1 MLENE
6 YKILN
11 DAIASVSN
19 SMVQSQKGKKIAEIK
34 KSLDEIVQSPT
45 TILICGEFKRGKST
59 FVNALIGRKVCPTDT
74 DICTSTVTCIKY
86 GEKVKATRLYGDFS
100 NLKTQEIDFDDIER
114 YTVGSA
120 EDIDNTVCIEIEL
133 PLPELQK
140 GMTIID
146 TPGVGGLDPRHAA
159 LTNFF
164 LPRADITLFMTDV
177 NEPLTTTELDYFKN
191 KVLQYARYNAIIV
204 NKADLK
210 DEKQVEEIRQDTLN
224 KVASYTQVE
233 TKELHV
239 LSVSS
244 ADCIR
249 EEADMGNFPAL
260 RELIDQL
267 VKNFKMESLADL
279 RDTFS
284 EQLGFVITPLQVQLN
299 QIESPSVDQIK
310 ELSIK
315 KENIDTQLKD
325 LSDPQSSFR
334 LSINK
339 KMSSERESII
349 MWLNNECIML
359 ANDGFNAL
367 LHDDR
372 ATSFNGGK
380 WLGEQI
386 KQKIDELGSEI
397 TLQLNKAFE
406 RIASYEEFDGFLR
419 FKASKYKGQV
429 VVKDVDLSVP
439 IHKRVLSSTPGWGI
453 FMMGLCLLG
462 SGPLALAASAL
473 AGGYVGVRN
482 NIDTATTMQEG
493 KLRQMYQSQIQ
504 TETQNLRT
512 YVEGRFS
519 DFQREWIRA
528 VSNRAQEYRDS
539 LKEAIS
545 EIQHIKQQIN
555 LAVNK
560 KVSLENKIKPLLHA
574 KAMIDNL
581 KLRKKNG

>member
-11 DAIASVSN
+11 DAIVSVSS

-34 KSLDEIVQSPT
+34 KTLDEIVQSLT
-45 TILICGEFKRGKST
+45 TILVCGEFKRGKST

-120 EDIDNTVCIEIEL
+120 EEIDNTVCIELEL

-140 GMTIID
+140 GLTIID

-177 NEPLTTTELDYFKN
+177 NEPLTTTELDYFKE
-191 KVLQYARYNAIIV
+191 KVLKYARYSAVIV

-210 DEKQVEEIRQDTLN
+210 EEKQVEEIKQDTLN
-224 KVASYTQVE
+224 KIVSYTQLE
-233 TKELHV
+233 AQNLHI

-249 EEADMGNFPAL
+249 EETNMGNFPAL
-260 RELIDQL
+260 RQLIEQL
-267 VKNFKMESLADL
+267 VKKNKMESLADL

-284 EQLGFVITPLQVQLN
+284 EQLEFSITPLQVQLN

-310 ELSIK
+310 ELSEK
-315 KENIDTQLKD
+315 KEKVDKQLKD
-325 LSDPQSSFR
+325 LLDPQSSFR

-339 KMSSERESII
+339 KMAAEREAII

-359 ANDGFNAL
+359 ANEGFNAL

-372 ATSFNGGK
+372 ATSTDGGGK
-380 WLGEQI
+380 WIGEQI

-397 TLQLNKAFE
+397 TLQLNKAFK
-406 RIASYEEFDGFLR
+406 RIARYEEFDGILR

-429 VVKDVDLSVP
+429 VVKDIDLSVP

-453 FMMGLCLLG
+453 FMMGVCLLG

-473 AGGYVGVRN
+473 AGGYVGIRN

-528 VSNRAQEYRDS
+528 ISTRSQEYRDS
-539 LKEAIS
+539 LNEAIS

-560 KVSLENKIKPLLHA
+560 KVSLENKIKPLSHA

-581 KLRKKNG
+581 KLR

>member
-1 MLENE
+1 MSMLENE

-11 DAIASVSN
+11 DAIASVSS

-34 KSLDEIVQSPT
+34 KSLDAIAQNPT
-45 TILICGEFKRGKST
+45 TILVCGEFKRGKST

-120 EDIDNTVCIEIEL
+120 EEIDNTVCIEIEL
-133 PLPELQK
+133 PLPELQN
-140 GMTIID
+140 GLTIID

-191 KVLQYARYNAIIV
+191 KVLQYARYNAVIV

-210 DEKQVEEIRQDTLN
+210 DERQVEEIRQDTLN
-224 KVASYTQVE
+224 KITSYTQVE
-233 TKELHV
+233 AKELRI
-239 LSVSS
+239 LSVSA

-260 RELIDQL
+260 RELIALL
-267 VKNFKMESLADL
+267 VKDFKMESLADL

-299 QIESPSVDQIK
+299 QIESPSIDQIK

-315 KENIDTQLKD
+315 KESIDAQLKD

-339 KMSSERESII
+339 KMAVERENIV

-372 ATSFNGGK
+372 ATSTNGGK

-419 FKASKYKGQV
+419 FKASKYRGQV

-453 FMMGLCLLG
+453 FMMGVCLLG
-462 SGPLALAASAL
+462 AAPLALAASAL
-473 AGGYVGVRN
+473 AGGYVGIRN

-528 VSNRAQEYRDS
+528 ISNRAQEYRDS

-545 EIQHIKQQIN
+545 EIQNIKQQIN
-555 LAVNK
+555 IAVNK
-560 KVSLENKIKPLLHA
+560 KVSLENRIKPLVNA
-574 KAMIDNL
+574 KTVVDNM
-581 KLRKKNG
+581 KLR

>member
-372 ATSFNGGK
+372 ATSSNGGK

-473 AGGYVGVRN
+473 ADGYVGVRN

-581 KLRKKNG
+581 KLR

>member
-1 MLENE
+1 MELLLL
-6 YKILN
+6 IVWSTT
-11 DAIASVSN
+11 I
-19 SMVQSQKGKKIAEIK
+19 IK
-34 KSLDEIVQSPT
+34 YLFVGSFPTSAFAQSPT

-120 EDIDNTVCIEIEL
+120 EEIDNTVCIEIEL

-191 KVLQYARYNAIIV
+191 KVLQYARYNAVIV

-233 TKELHV
+233 AKDLHI

-249 EEADMGNFPAL
+249 EETDMGNFPAL
-260 RELIDQL
+260 KKLINQL
-267 VKNFKMESLADL
+267 IKDVKMESLAEL

-339 KMSSERESII
+339 KMSAERESII

-372 ATSFNGGK
+372 ATSSNGGK

-406 RIASYEEFDGFLR
+406 RIASYEEFDGILR

-581 KLRKKNG
+581 KLR

>member
-1 MLENE
+1 MNMLENE

-11 DAIASVSN
+11 DAIVSVSS

-34 KSLDEIVQSPT
+34 KTLDEIVQSPT
-45 TILICGEFKRGKST
+45 TILVCGEFKRGKST

-114 YTVGSA
+114 YTVGSD
-120 EDIDNTVCIEIEL
+120 EEIDNTVCIELEL

-140 GMTIID
+140 GLTIID

-177 NEPLTTTELDYFKN
+177 NEPLTTTELDYFKE
-191 KVLQYARYNAIIV
+191 KVLKYARYSAVIV

-210 DEKQVEEIRQDTLN
+210 EEKQVEEIKQDTLN
-224 KVASYTQVE
+224 KIVSYTQLE
-233 TKELHV
+233 AQNLHI

-249 EEADMGNFPAL
+249 EETNMGNFPAL
-260 RELIDQL
+260 RQLIEQL
-267 VKNFKMESLADL
+267 VKKNKMESLADL

-284 EQLGFVITPLQVQLN
+284 EQLEFSITPLQVQLN

-310 ELSIK
+310 ELSVK
-315 KENIDTQLKD
+315 KENVDKQLKD
-325 LSDPQSSFR
+325 LLDPQSSFR

-339 KMSSERESII
+339 KMAAEREAII

-359 ANDGFNAL
+359 ANEGFNAL

-372 ATSFNGGK
+372 ATSTDGGGK
-380 WLGEQI
+380 WIGEQI

-397 TLQLNKAFE
+397 TLQLNKAFK
-406 RIASYEEFDGFLR
+406 RIARYEEFDGILR

-429 VVKDVDLSVP
+429 VVKDIDLSVP

-453 FMMGLCLLG
+453 FMMGVCLLG

-473 AGGYVGVRN
+473 AGGYVGIRN

-528 VSNRAQEYRDS
+528 ISTRSQEYRDS
-539 LKEAIS
+539 LNEAIS

-560 KVSLENKIKPLLHA
+560 KVSLENKIKPLSHA

-581 KLRKKNG
+581 KLR

>member
-11 DAIASVSN
+11 DAIVSVSS

-34 KSLDEIVQSPT
+34 KTLDEIVQSPT
-45 TILICGEFKRGKST
+45 TILVCGEFKRGKST

-114 YTVGSA
+114 YTVGSD
-120 EDIDNTVCIEIEL
+120 EEIDNTVCIELEL

-140 GMTIID
+140 GLTIID

-177 NEPLTTTELDYFKN
+177 NEPLTTTELDYFKE
-191 KVLQYARYNAIIV
+191 KVLKYARYSAVIV

-210 DEKQVEEIRQDTLN
+210 EEKQVEEIKQDTLN
-224 KVASYTQVE
+224 KIVSYTQLE
-233 TKELHV
+233 AQNLHI

-249 EEADMGNFPAL
+249 EETNMGNFPAL
-260 RELIDQL
+260 RQLIEQL
-267 VKNFKMESLADL
+267 VKKNKMESLADL

-284 EQLGFVITPLQVQLN
+284 EQLEFSITPLQVQLN

-310 ELSIK
+310 ELSVK
-315 KENIDTQLKD
+315 KENVDKQLKD
-325 LSDPQSSFR
+325 LLDPQSSFR

-339 KMSSERESII
+339 KMAVEREAII

-359 ANDGFNAL
+359 ANEGFNAL

-372 ATSFNGGK
+372 ATSTDGGGK
-380 WLGEQI
+380 WIGEQI

-397 TLQLNKAFE
+397 TLQLNKAFK
-406 RIASYEEFDGFLR
+406 RIARYEEFDGILR

-429 VVKDVDLSVP
+429 VVKDIDLSVP

-453 FMMGLCLLG
+453 FMMGVCLLG

-473 AGGYVGVRN
+473 AGGYVGIRN

-528 VSNRAQEYRDS
+528 ISTRSQEYRDS
-539 LKEAIS
+539 LNEAIS

-560 KVSLENKIKPLLHA
+560 KVSLENKIKPLSHA

-581 KLRKKNG
+581 KLR

>member
-1 MLENE
+1 MNMLENE

-11 DAIASVSN
+11 DAIVSVSS

-34 KSLDEIVQSPT
+34 KTLDEIVQSPT
-45 TILICGEFKRGKST
+45 TILVCGEFKRGKST

-114 YTVGSA
+114 YTVGSD
-120 EDIDNTVCIEIEL
+120 EEIDNTVCIELEL

-140 GMTIID
+140 GLTIID

-177 NEPLTTTELDYFKN
+177 NEPLTTTELDYFKE
-191 KVLQYARYNAIIV
+191 KILKYARYSAVIV

-210 DEKQVEEIRQDTLN
+210 EEKQVEEIKQDTLN
-224 KVASYTQVE
+224 KIVSYTQLE
-233 TKELHV
+233 AQNLHI

-249 EEADMGNFPAL
+249 EETNMGNFPAL
-260 RELIDQL
+260 RQLIEQL
-267 VKNFKMESLADL
+267 VKKNKMESLADL

-284 EQLGFVITPLQVQLN
+284 EQLEFSITPLQVQLN

-310 ELSIK
+310 ELSVK
-315 KENIDTQLKD
+315 KENVDKQLKD
-325 LSDPQSSFR
+325 LLDPQSSFR

-339 KMSSERESII
+339 KMAAEREAII

-359 ANDGFNAL
+359 ANEGFNAL

-372 ATSFNGGK
+372 ATSTDGGGK
-380 WLGEQI
+380 WIGEQI

-397 TLQLNKAFE
+397 TLQLNKAFK
-406 RIASYEEFDGFLR
+406 RIARYEEFDGILR

-429 VVKDVDLSVP
+429 VVKDIDLSVP

-453 FMMGLCLLG
+453 FMMGVCLLG

-473 AGGYVGVRN
+473 AGGYVGIRN

-528 VSNRAQEYRDS
+528 ISTRSQEYRDS
-539 LKEAIS
+539 LNEAIS

-560 KVSLENKIKPLLHA
+560 KVSLENKIKPLSHA

-581 KLRKKNG
+581 KLR

>member
-11 DAIASVSN
+11 DAIVSVSS

-34 KSLDEIVQSPT
+34 KTLDEIVQSPT
-45 TILICGEFKRGKST
+45 TILVCGEFKRGKST

-120 EDIDNTVCIEIEL
+120 EEIDNTVCIELEL

-140 GMTIID
+140 GLTIID

-177 NEPLTTTELDYFKN
+177 SEPLTTTELNYFKE
-191 KVLQYARYNAIIV
+191 KVLKYARYSAVIV

-210 DEKQVEEIRQDTLN
+210 EEKQGEEIKQDTLN
-224 KVASYTQVE
+224 KIVSYTQLE
-233 TKELHV
+233 AQNLHI

-249 EEADMGNFPAL
+249 EETNMGNFPAL
-260 RELIDQL
+260 RQLIEQL
-267 VKNFKMESLADL
+267 VKKNKMESLADL

-284 EQLGFVITPLQVQLN
+284 EQLEFSITPLQVQLN

-310 ELSIK
+310 ELSVK
-315 KENIDTQLKD
+315 KENVDKQLKD
-325 LSDPQSSFR
+325 LLDPQSSFR

-339 KMSSERESII
+339 KMAAEREAII

-359 ANDGFNAL
+359 ANEGFNAL

-372 ATSFNGGK
+372 ATSTDGGGK
-380 WLGEQI
+380 WIGEQI

-397 TLQLNKAFE
+397 TLQLNKAFK
-406 RIASYEEFDGFLR
+406 RIARYEEFDGILR

-429 VVKDVDLSVP
+429 VVKDIDLSVP

-453 FMMGLCLLG
+453 FMMGVCLLG

-473 AGGYVGVRN
+473 AGGYVGIRN

-528 VSNRAQEYRDS
+528 ISTRSQEYRDS
-539 LKEAIS
+539 LNEAIS

-560 KVSLENKIKPLLHA
+560 KVSLENKIKPLSHA

-581 KLRKKNG
+581 KLR

>member
-11 DAIASVSN
+11 DAIVSVSS

-34 KSLDEIVQSPT
+34 KTLDEIVQSPT
-45 TILICGEFKRGKST
+45 TILVCGEFKRGKST

-120 EDIDNTVCIEIEL
+120 EEIDNTVCIELEL

-140 GMTIID
+140 GLTIID

-177 NEPLTTTELDYFKN
+177 NEPLTTTELDYFKE
-191 KVLQYARYNAIIV
+191 KVLKYARYSAVIV

-210 DEKQVEEIRQDTLN
+210 EEKQVEEIKQDTLN
-224 KVASYTQVE
+224 KIVSYTQLE
-233 TKELHV
+233 AQNLHI

-249 EEADMGNFPAL
+249 EETNMGNFPAL
-260 RELIDQL
+260 RQLIEQL
-267 VKNFKMESLADL
+267 VKKNKMELLADL

-284 EQLGFVITPLQVQLN
+284 EQLEFSITPLQVQLN

-310 ELSIK
+310 ELSVK
-315 KENIDTQLKD
+315 KENVDKQLKD
-325 LSDPQSSFR
+325 LLDPQSSFR

-339 KMSSERESII
+339 KMAAEREAII

-359 ANDGFNAL
+359 ANEGFNAL

-372 ATSFNGGK
+372 ATSTDGGGK
-380 WLGEQI
+380 WIGEQI

-397 TLQLNKAFE
+397 TLQLNKAFK
-406 RIASYEEFDGFLR
+406 RIARYEEFDGILR

-429 VVKDVDLSVP
+429 VVKDIDLSVP

-453 FMMGLCLLG
+453 FMMGVCLLG

-473 AGGYVGVRN
+473 AGGYVGIRN

-528 VSNRAQEYRDS
+528 ISTRSQEYRDS
-539 LKEAIS
+539 LNEAIS

-560 KVSLENKIKPLLHA
+560 KVSLENKIKPLSHA

-581 KLRKKNG
+581 KLR

>member
-1 MLENE
+1 MNMLENE

-11 DAIASVSN
+11 DAIVSVSS

-34 KSLDEIVQSPT
+34 KTLDEIVQSPT
-45 TILICGEFKRGKST
+45 TILVCGEFKRGKST

-120 EDIDNTVCIEIEL
+120 EEIDNTVCIELEL

-140 GMTIID
+140 GLTIID

-177 NEPLTTTELDYFKN
+177 NEPLTTTELDYFKE
-191 KVLQYARYNAIIV
+191 KVLKYARYSAVIV

-210 DEKQVEEIRQDTLN
+210 EEKQVEEIKQDTLN
-224 KVASYTQVE
+224 KIVSYTQLE
-233 TKELHV
+233 AQNLHI

-249 EEADMGNFPAL
+249 EETNMGNFPAL
-260 RELIDQL
+260 RQLIEQF
-267 VKNFKMESLADL
+267 VKKNKMESLADL

-284 EQLGFVITPLQVQLN
+284 EQLEFSITPLQVQLN

-310 ELSIK
+310 ELSVK
-315 KENIDTQLKD
+315 KENVDKQLKD
-325 LSDPQSSFR
+325 LLDPQSSFR

-339 KMSSERESII
+339 KMAAEREAII

-359 ANDGFNAL
+359 ANEGFNAL

-372 ATSFNGGK
+372 ATSTDGGGK
-380 WLGEQI
+380 WIGEQI

-397 TLQLNKAFE
+397 TLQLNKAFK
-406 RIASYEEFDGFLR
+406 RIARYEEFDGILR

-429 VVKDVDLSVP
+429 VVKDIDLSVP

-453 FMMGLCLLG
+453 FMMGVCLLG

-473 AGGYVGVRN
+473 AGGYVGIRN

-528 VSNRAQEYRDS
+528 ISTRSQEYRDS
-539 LKEAIS
+539 LNEAIS

-560 KVSLENKIKPLLHA
+560 KVSLENKIKPLSHA

-581 KLRKKNG
+581 KLR

>member
-1 MLENE
+1 MNMLENE

-11 DAIASVSN
+11 DAIVSVSS

-34 KSLDEIVQSPT
+34 KTLDEIVQSPT
-45 TILICGEFKRGKST
+45 TILVCGEFKRGKST

-120 EDIDNTVCIEIEL
+120 EEIDNTVCIELEL

-140 GMTIID
+140 GLTIID

-177 NEPLTTTELDYFKN
+177 NEPLTTTELDYFKE
-191 KVLQYARYNAIIV
+191 KVLKYARYSAVIV

-210 DEKQVEEIRQDTLN
+210 EEKQVEEIKQDTLN
-224 KVASYTQVE
+224 KIVSYTQLE
-233 TKELHV
+233 AQNLHI

-244 ADCIR
+244 ADCSR
-249 EEADMGNFPAL
+249 EETNMGNFPAL
-260 RELIDQL
+260 RQLIEQL
-267 VKNFKMESLADL
+267 VKKNKMELLADL

-284 EQLGFVITPLQVQLN
+284 EQLEFSITPLQVQLN

-310 ELSIK
+310 ELSVK
-315 KENIDTQLKD
+315 KENVDKQLKD
-325 LSDPQSSFR
+325 LLDPQSSFR

-339 KMSSERESII
+339 KMAAEREAII

-359 ANDGFNAL
+359 ANEGFNAL

-372 ATSFNGGK
+372 ATSTDGGGK
-380 WLGEQI
+380 WIGEQI

-397 TLQLNKAFE
+397 TLQLNKAFK
-406 RIASYEEFDGFLR
+406 RIARYEEFDGILR

-429 VVKDVDLSVP
+429 VVKDIDLSVP

-453 FMMGLCLLG
+453 FMMGVCLLG

-473 AGGYVGVRN
+473 AGGYVGIRN

-528 VSNRAQEYRDS
+528 ISTRSQEYRDS
-539 LKEAIS
+539 LNEAIS

-560 KVSLENKIKPLLHA
+560 KVSLENKIKPLSHA

-581 KLRKKNG
+581 KLR

>member
-11 DAIASVSN
+11 DAIVSVSS

-34 KSLDEIVQSPT
+34 KTLDEIVQSPT
-45 TILICGEFKRGKST
+45 TILVCGEFKRGKST

-120 EDIDNTVCIEIEL
+120 EEIDNTVCIELEL

-140 GMTIID
+140 GLTIID

-177 NEPLTTTELDYFKN
+177 NEPLTTTELDYFKE
-191 KVLQYARYNAIIV
+191 KVLKYARYSAVIV

-210 DEKQVEEIRQDTLN
+210 EEKQVEEIKQDTLN
-224 KVASYTQVE
+224 KIVSYTQLE
-233 TKELHV
+233 AQNLHI

-249 EEADMGNFPAL
+249 EETNMGNFPAL
-260 RELIDQL
+260 RQLIEQL
-267 VKNFKMESLADL
+267 VKKNKMESLADL

-284 EQLGFVITPLQVQLN
+284 EQLEFSITPLQVQLN

-310 ELSIK
+310 ELSVK
-315 KENIDTQLKD
+315 KENVDKQLKD
-325 LSDPQSSFR
+325 LLDPQSSFR

-339 KMSSERESII
+339 KMAAEREAII

-359 ANDGFNAL
+359 ANEGFNAL

-372 ATSFNGGK
+372 ATSTDGGGK
-380 WLGEQI
+380 WIGEQI

-397 TLQLNKAFE
+397 TLQLNKAFK
-406 RIASYEEFDGFLR
+406 RIARYEEFDGILR

-429 VVKDVDLSVP
+429 VVKDIDLSVP

-453 FMMGLCLLG
+453 FMMGVYLLE

-473 AGGYVGVRN
+473 AGGYVGIRN

-528 VSNRAQEYRDS
+528 ISTRSQEYRDS
-539 LKEAIS
+539 LNEAIS

-560 KVSLENKIKPLLHA
+560 KVSLENKIKPLSHA

-581 KLRKKNG
+581 KLR

>member
-11 DAIASVSN
+11 DAIVSVSS

-34 KSLDEIVQSPT
+34 KTLDEIVQSPT
-45 TILICGEFKRGKST
+45 TILVCGEFKRGKST

-120 EDIDNTVCIEIEL
+120 EEIDNTVCIELEL

-140 GMTIID
+140 GLTIID

-177 NEPLTTTELDYFKN
+177 NEPLTTTELDYFKE
-191 KVLQYARYNAIIV
+191 KVLKYARYSAVIV

-210 DEKQVEEIRQDTLN
+210 EEKQVEEIKQDTLN
-224 KVASYTQVE
+224 KIVSYTQLE
-233 TKELHV
+233 AQNLHI

-249 EEADMGNFPAL
+249 EETNMGNFPAL
-260 RELIDQL
+260 LQLIEQL
-267 VKNFKMESLADL
+267 VKQNKMESLADL

-284 EQLGFVITPLQVQLN
+284 EQLEFSITPLQVQLN

-310 ELSIK
+310 ELSVK
-315 KENIDTQLKD
+315 KENVDKQLKD
-325 LSDPQSSFR
+325 LLDPQSSFR

-339 KMSSERESII
+339 KMAAEREAII

-359 ANDGFNAL
+359 ANEGFNAL

-372 ATSFNGGK
+372 ATSTDGGGK
-380 WLGEQI
+380 WIGEQI

-397 TLQLNKAFE
+397 TLQLNKAFK
-406 RIASYEEFDGFLR
+406 RIARYEEFDGILR

-429 VVKDVDLSVP
+429 VVKDIDLSVP

-453 FMMGLCLLG
+453 FMMGVCLLG

-473 AGGYVGVRN
+473 AGGYVGIRN

-528 VSNRAQEYRDS
+528 ISTRSQEYRDS
-539 LKEAIS
+539 LNEAIS

-560 KVSLENKIKPLLHA
+560 KVSLENKIKPLSHA

-581 KLRKKNG
+581 KLR

>member
-11 DAIASVSN
+11 DAIVSVSS

-34 KSLDEIVQSPT
+34 KTLDEIVQSPT
-45 TILICGEFKRGKST
+45 TILVCGEFKRGKST

-120 EDIDNTVCIEIEL
+120 EEIDNTVCIELEL

-140 GMTIID
+140 GLTIID

-164 LPRADITLFMTDV
+164 LPRADITLFMADV
-177 NEPLTTTELDYFKN
+177 NEPLTTTELDYFKE
-191 KVLQYARYNAIIV
+191 KVLKYARYSAVIV

-210 DEKQVEEIRQDTLN
+210 EEKQVEEIKQDTLN
-224 KVASYTQVE
+224 KIVSYTQLE
-233 TKELHV
+233 AQNLHI
-239 LSVSS
+239 LSMSS

-249 EEADMGNFPAL
+249 EETNMGNFPAL
-260 RELIDQL
+260 RQLIEQL
-267 VKNFKMESLADL
+267 VKKNKMESLADL

-284 EQLGFVITPLQVQLN
+284 EQLEFSITPLQVQLN

-310 ELSIK
+310 ELSVK
-315 KENIDTQLKD
+315 KENVDKQLKD
-325 LSDPQSSFR
+325 LLDPQSSFR

-339 KMSSERESII
+339 KMAAEREAII

-359 ANDGFNAL
+359 ANEGFNAL

-372 ATSFNGGK
+372 ATSTDGGGK
-380 WLGEQI
+380 WIGEQI

-397 TLQLNKAFE
+397 TLQLNKAFK
-406 RIASYEEFDGFLR
+406 RIARYEEFDGILR

-429 VVKDVDLSVP
+429 VVKDIDLSVP

-453 FMMGLCLLG
+453 FMMGVCLLG

-473 AGGYVGVRN
+473 AGGYVGIRN

-528 VSNRAQEYRDS
+528 ISTRSQEYRDS
-539 LKEAIS
+539 LNEAIS

-560 KVSLENKIKPLLHA
+560 KVSLENKIKPLSHA

-581 KLRKKNG
+581 KLR

>member
-11 DAIASVSN
+11 DAIVSVSS

-34 KSLDEIVQSPT
+34 KTLDEIVQSPT
-45 TILICGEFKRGKST
+45 TILVCGEFKRGKST

-120 EDIDNTVCIEIEL
+120 EEIDNTVCIELEL

-140 GMTIID
+140 GLTIID

-177 NEPLTTTELDYFKN
+177 NEPLTTTELDYFKE
-191 KVLQYARYNAIIV
+191 KVLKYARYSAVIV

-210 DEKQVEEIRQDTLN
+210 EEKQVEEIKQDTLN
-224 KVASYTQVE
+224 KIVSYTQLE
-233 TKELHV
+233 AQNLYI

-249 EEADMGNFPAL
+249 EETNMGNFPAL
-260 RELIDQL
+260 RQLIEQL
-267 VKNFKMESLADL
+267 VKQNKMESLADL

-284 EQLGFVITPLQVQLN
+284 EQLEFSITPLQVQLN

-310 ELSIK
+310 ELSVK
-315 KENIDTQLKD
+315 KENVDKQLKD
-325 LSDPQSSFR
+325 LLDPQSSFR

-339 KMSSERESII
+339 KMAAEREAII

-359 ANDGFNAL
+359 ANEGFNAL

-372 ATSFNGGK
+372 ATSTDGGGK
-380 WLGEQI
+380 WIGEQI

-397 TLQLNKAFE
+397 TLQLNKAFK
-406 RIASYEEFDGFLR
+406 RIARYEEFDGILR

-429 VVKDVDLSVP
+429 VVKDIDLSVP

-453 FMMGLCLLG
+453 FMMGVCLLG

-473 AGGYVGVRN
+473 AGGYVGIRN

-528 VSNRAQEYRDS
+528 ISTRSQEYRDS
-539 LKEAIS
+539 LNEAIS

-560 KVSLENKIKPLLHA
+560 KVSLENKIKPLSHA

-581 KLRKKNG
+581 KLR

>member
-1 MLENE
+1 MNMLENE

-11 DAIASVSN
+11 DAIVSVSS

-34 KSLDEIVQSPT
+34 KTLDEIVQSPT
-45 TILICGEFKRGKST
+45 TILVCGEFKRGKST

-120 EDIDNTVCIEIEL
+120 EEIDNTVCIELEL

-140 GMTIID
+140 GLTIID

-177 NEPLTTTELDYFKN
+177 NEPLTTTELDYFKE
-191 KVLQYARYNAIIV
+191 KVLKYARYSAVIV

-210 DEKQVEEIRQDTLN
+210 EEKQVEEIKQDTLN
-224 KVASYTQVE
+224 KIVSYTQLE
-233 TKELHV
+233 AQNLHI

-249 EEADMGNFPAL
+249 EETNMGNFPAL
-260 RELIDQL
+260 RQLIEQL
-267 VKNFKMESLADL
+267 VKKNKMESLADL

-284 EQLGFVITPLQVQLN
+284 EQLEFSITPLQVQLN

-310 ELSIK
+310 ERSVK
-315 KENIDTQLKD
+315 KENVDKQRKD
-325 LSDPQSSFR
+325 LLDPQSSFR

-339 KMSSERESII
+339 KMAAEREAII

-359 ANDGFNAL
+359 ANEGFNAL

-372 ATSFNGGK
+372 ATSTDGGGK
-380 WLGEQI
+380 WIGEQI

-397 TLQLNKAFE
+397 TLQLNKAFK
-406 RIASYEEFDGFLR
+406 RIARYEEVDGILR

-429 VVKDVDLSVP
+429 VVKDIDLSVP

-453 FMMGLCLLG
+453 FMMGVCLLG

-473 AGGYVGVRN
+473 AGGYVGIRN

-528 VSNRAQEYRDS
+528 ISTRSQEYRDS
-539 LKEAIS
+539 LNEAIS

-560 KVSLENKIKPLLHA
+560 KVSLENKIKPLSHA

-581 KLRKKNG
+581 KLR